1 MHRRRTNPDGTRARA
16 SLTRTVVAVST
27 ILAAS
32 AGYTNVVLLR
42 SEFTP
47 VTHVT
52 GAVST
57 LSADIGISETQDALR
72 VLSLIASFI
81 FGAVLSGFIL
91 GGESLRLGRPY
102 GVAMLVQGLLL
113 ATGTALLARGAPLG
127 VHAVAVS
134 AGLQNAM
141 ASSYGGLIIRTTHV
155 TGVAT
160 DLGFRLGAWARR
172 REVEAWTLLH
182 LCALLIGF
190 FGGGVVGALAAGRW
204 GSGALILPAGV
215 VTLLGASYTALRM
228 RRFSAP

>member
-1 MHRRRTNPDGTRARA
+1 LNRHRLHPNGARA
-16 SLTRTVVAVST
+16 SLTRKVVAVSSF
-27 ILAAS
+27 LAAS

-42 SEFTP
+42 AELTP

-57 LSADIGISETQDALR
+57 LSADVGVSEVHDAIR

-81 FGAVLSGFIL
+81 FGAMLSGFII
-91 GGESLRLGRPY
+91 GGESLHLGRPY
-102 GVAMLVQGLLL
+102 GVAMLMQGLLL
-113 ATGTALLARGAPLG
+113 AAGTALLARGLSSG
-127 VHAVAVS
+127 VHAVAIS

-155 TGVAT
+155 TGIAT

-182 LCALLIGF
+182 LAALLVGF
-190 FGGGVVGALAAGRW
+190 FGGGVVGAVAATRW
-204 GSGALILPAGV
+204 GSGALIAPAAL
-215 VTLLGASYTALRM
+215 VTLLGAAYTGVRL